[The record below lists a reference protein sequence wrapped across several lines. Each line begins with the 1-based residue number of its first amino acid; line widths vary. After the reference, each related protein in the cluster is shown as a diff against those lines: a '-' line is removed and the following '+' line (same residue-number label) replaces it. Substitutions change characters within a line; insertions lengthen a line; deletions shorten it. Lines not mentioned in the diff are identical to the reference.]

1 MEQPEL
7 NAIKHAAFGVA
18 GYREI
23 AAADLAATLSAPIA
37 TRPTE
42 LQVALGQALGA
53 GAAAADFAAVWQYP
67 DWLGRLE
74 SALESGDYAGISV
87 LLLTKPFVWSA
98 ETDAAVTAVIGGL
111 LLNAAQAKAIE
122 QGADPDLL
130 GTITTQNVTDALAL

>member
-1 MEQPEL
+1 M
-7 NAIKHAAFGVA
+7 
-18 GYREI
+18 
-23 AAADLAATLSAPIA
+23 
-37 TRPTE
+37 
-42 LQVALGQALGA
+42 ALGQALGA